1 MRRREFIFALGSA
14 AAWPLAAR
22 AQKPEQMR
30 RIAFAHPTTATMAE
44 LRAGPFRAFL
54 EELGRLGY
62 VQGQNLTLELFF
74 GEGKREHFA
83 ELAHDVV
90 RLKPDVILTMGLP
103 MALSL
108 KSTTSTIPI
117 VAGTSDPVQGGLVAS
132 LARPGANITGVS
144 VDAGMDVYGKRVG
157 LLKEA
162 TPGLTRMSF
171 LTSRADWQDVA
182 GPTVREAAEGVGISL
197 VGSLVDEPMREAD
210 YRRVFASISQD
221 GVDAILVGAT
231 IDNWSNRGLIVE
243 LAGKARLPTM
253 FVWREPLELG
263 GLMAYAFDLRE
274 LWRHAARQIDQ
285 ILKGTNPGD
294 IPFYQATK
302 FEFVINLKAARTLGL
317 TIPPGILVAADEV
330 IE

>member
-1 MRRREFIFALGSA
+1 MRRREFITLLGGA
-14 AAWPLAAR
+14 AAWPLGAR

-30 RIAFAHPTTATMAE
+30 RIAFVHPSTATMAE

-62 VQGQNLTLELFF
+62 VEGQNLTVELFSA
-74 GEGKREHFA
+74 EGKRENFA

-90 RLKPDVILTMGLP
+90 RLNPDAILTIGQP
-103 MALSL
+103 MALRL
-108 KSTTSTIPI
+108 KSATSTIPI
-117 VAGTSDPVQGGLVAS
+117 VAGTGDPVHGGLVAS

-144 VDAGMDVYGKRVG
+144 IDAGMDVYGKRLG

-162 TPGLTRMSF
+162 IPGLARMSF
-171 LTSRADWQDVA
+171 LASRPNWQDFE
-182 GPTVREAAEGVGISL
+182 GPTVREAAQRVDISL
-197 VGSLVDEPMREAD
+197 VGSLVDDPMQEAD
-210 YRRVFASISQD
+210 YRRAFAAIAQE
-221 GVDAILVGAT
+221 GVDAILVGT
-231 IDNWSNRGLIVE
+231 NIDNWSNRRLIVE

-253 FVWREPLELG
+253 FVWREPVEDG

-302 FEFVINLKAARTLGL
+302 FEFVINLKTAKTLGL
-317 TIPPGILVAADEV
+317 TIPPGILLAADEV